1 MIKASLIHEKSKNDE
16 KMIIYAQILQNY
28 QNHLHISNTQLLQ
41 MSEKLINT
49 KMNSIKDRKFNFT
62 LIIFISQRKMVSQ

>member
-1 MIKASLIHEKSKNDE
+1 MTKKL
-16 KMIIYAQILQNY
+16 IIYAQILQIY

-62 LIIFISQRKMVSQ
+62 LVIFHFFYLSH